1 MTESATRS
9 ITVCTVTPVYSGDE
23 YLRALVDELE
33 QLRND
38 WARRG
43 APMKLVESI
52 FVDDG
57 SIDGSA
63 EILSKLADQFPWVTI
78 VTLSRNFGQHAATVA
93 GICHSSS
100 DWVVTLDEDLQ
111 HKPAL
116 IDELFLTQ
124 ASNSADVVY
133 ANPKLSAHGNSWRD
147 KTSRSVKRI
156 LAKLTSTPQIEMFN
170 SFRLIRGSVA
180 RAAASSSSRSTYF
193 DIAISWFTKSAS
205 STELDMQDD
214 RFNET
219 QNSGYGFLKLVQH
232 ARRLIVSAE
241 LDIAS
246 PGLVVGFI
254 AISFA
259 ILLATVTIIQKFF
272 FPETIGSVGWTSLM
286 TVSTF
291 FGGIIIALLCV
302 ALEYIHIL
310 VMNNLG
316 KPTFFTVDRSYDAI
330 LKEWFDAKQ

>member
-1 MTESATRS
+1 MTNSDIPN
-9 ITVCTVTPVYSGDE
+9 ITVCTVTPVYCGQE
-23 YLRALVDELE
+23 YLADLVD
-33 QLRND
+33 QLDLVRKH
-38 WARRG
+38 WTERK
-43 APMKLVESI
+43 APMTLVEAI

-57 SIDGSA
+57 SIDSSA
-63 EILSKLADQFPWVTI
+63 QVLEDLSAQYSWVTI

-111 HKPAL
+111 HRPAL
-116 IDELFLTQ
+116 INDLFTAQ
-124 ASNSADVVY
+124 SQNSADVVY
-133 ANPKLSAHGNSWRD
+133 ANPKQSAHGDSWRD
-147 KTSRSVKRI
+147 KSSRSVKRV

-170 SFRLIRGSVA
+170 SFRLIRGSIA
-180 RAAASSSSRSTYF
+180 RAAASSSSRNTYF
-193 DIAISWFTKSAS
+193 DIAISWFTKSAA
-205 STELDMQDD
+205 STKLDLRDD

-219 QNSGYGFLKLVQH
+219 QSSGYGLLKLVRH

-246 PGLVVGFI
+246 PGLVVGFV
-254 AISFA
+254 AILFA
-259 ILLATVTIIQKFF
+259 ILLASITMIQKLF

-316 KPTFFTVDRSYDAI
+316 KPTFFTVDRSFDTI
-330 LKEWFDAKQ
+330 LKEWFDAKR

>member
-100 DWVVTLDEDLQ
+100 HWVVTLDEDLQ

-116 IDELFLTQ
+116 FDELFLTQ

-156 LAKLTSTPQIEMFN
+156 LAKLT
-170 SFRLIRGSVA
+170 
-180 RAAASSSSRSTYF
+180 
-193 DIAISWFTKSAS
+193 
-205 STELDMQDD
+205 
-214 RFNET
+214 
-219 QNSGYGFLKLVQH
+219 
-232 ARRLIVSAE
+232 
-241 LDIAS
+241 
-246 PGLVVGFI
+246 
-254 AISFA
+254 
-259 ILLATVTIIQKFF
+259 
-272 FPETIGSVGWTSLM
+272 
-286 TVSTF
+286 
-291 FGGIIIALLCV
+291 
-302 ALEYIHIL
+302 
-310 VMNNLG
+310 
-316 KPTFFTVDRSYDAI
+316 
-330 LKEWFDAKQ
+330 

>member
-1 MTESATRS
+1 MTDSATSS
-9 ITVCTVTPVYSGDE
+9 ITVCTVTPVYSGEE
-23 YLRALVDELE
+23 YLLALVDELE
-33 QLRND
+33 QVRNN
-38 WARRG
+38 WALRG
-43 APMKLVESI
+43 APMKLVEAI

-57 SIDGSA
+57 SIDSSA
-63 EILSKLADQFPWVTI
+63 QVLEDLSAQYSWVTT

-116 IDELFLTQ
+116 IEQLFLTQ
-124 ASNSADVVY
+124 ASNCADVVY
-133 ANPKLSAHGNSWRD
+133 ANPRQSAHGNSWRD
-147 KTSRSVKRI
+147 KSSRSVKKI

-170 SFRLIRGSVA
+170 SFRLIRGSIA
-180 RAAASSSSRSTYF
+180 RAAASSSSRNTYF
-193 DIAISWFTKSAS
+193 DIAISWFTKSAAN
-205 STELDMQDD
+205 TELDLQDD

-232 ARRLIVSAE
+232 ARRLVVSAE

-246 PGLVVGFI
+246 PGLVVGFVTI
-254 AISFA
+254 LFA
-259 ILLATVTIIQKFF
+259 ILLAMVTVIQKLF

-286 TVSTF
+286 IVSTF
-291 FGGIIIALLCV
+291 FGGIIIAFLCV

-316 KPTFFTVDRSYDAI
+316 KPTFFTVDRSYDTI
-330 LKEWFDAKQ
+330 LKKWFDAK